1 MKLTNKQKR
10 LKKALEKHGFSFEFD
25 DKEIELEN
33 WTPGGEDMLIYL
45 DDFTVEELELYADD
59 YDIDEHIKMMMQD
72 KSPGGYAANFTLTE
86 ALADQTAWLEDL
98 REVIREAK
106 GLPKPRKKTQ
116 KKKPAKMKIF
126 LVTEHDEAFT
136 NPGVLMGLFYS
147 EKKAIDAVMKHG
159 RFDHDTNADYIREQL
174 KENGQTPLTS
184 PCNYQITQAKTG
196 SWEEIL

>member
-1 MKLTNKQKR
+1 MELNKEQKR
-10 LKKALEKHGFSFEFD
+10 LKKALEKHGFSVEFL
-25 DKEIELEN
+25 DKEIEIEN
-33 WTPGGEDMLIYL
+33 WTDGGEDMLIYL

-59 YDIDEHIKMMMQD
+59 YDIDEHIEMMMQD
-72 KSPGGYAANFTLTE
+72 KRPGGYAANFTLTE

-106 GLPKPRKKTQ
+106 GLPKPKKKTR
-116 KKKPAKMKIF
+116 KTSTKIKIF

-136 NPGVLMGLFYS
+136 NPGVLMGLFHS
-147 EKKAIDAVMKHG
+147 DKEAIDAIMKHG

-174 KENGQTPLTS
+174 KETGQTPLTS

>member
-1 MKLTNKQKR
+1 MKLDKEQKR
-10 LKKALEKHGFSFEFD
+10 LMKALEKHGFSVEFD
-25 DKEIELEN
+25 DKEIEIEN
-33 WTPGGEDMLIYL
+33 WTDGGEDMLIYL
-45 DDFTVEELELYADD
+45 DDFSVEELELYADD
-59 YDIDEHIKMMMQD
+59 YDIDEHIEMMMQD
-72 KSPGGYAANFTLTE
+72 KRPGGYAANFTLTE

-106 GLPKPRKKTQ
+106 GLPKPQKKTR
-116 KKKPAKMKIF
+116 KTSAKLTLY

-136 NPGVLMGLFYS
+136 NPGVLMGLYHS
-147 EKKAIDAVMKHG
+147 EKEAIDAVMKHG